1 MTIRLLTIT
10 CCVCFTVLPVAAQ
23 SPTLTPAETER
34 LSAIADQVKAA
45 LAAGDAK
52 AANRLASDLML
63 GIFRDIK
70 AATPT
75 PQDQLQALE
84 AAPLPNGT
92 GGIDPALV
100 KLAVTAFDAG
110 EYDKAERYAT
120 QLLTLSAQ
128 RPAYAS
134 PGLGVFFG
142 NMIIGR
148 VALRRDKNVA
158 LAKASLLAAGR
169 SSGSPTLNS
178 FGPNMSLARDLIEA
192 GERDVVLEY
201 FALCRSFWKL
211 GQQKLDAWTAMV
223 KGGGMPDFGANLV
236 YS

>member
-1 MTIRLLTIT
+1 MTIRLLAIAL
-10 CCVCFTVLPVAAQ
+10 CVCLTVSPVAAQ
-23 SPTLTPAETER
+23 TPTLTPAETER

-52 AANRLASDLML
+52 TADRLASDLML

-75 PQDQLQALE
+75 AQDQLQALE
-84 AAPLPNGT
+84 GEPHASATSLYFALP
-92 GGIDPALV
+92 
-100 KLAVTAFDAG
+100 KLAVAAFDAG
-110 EYDKAERYAT
+110 EYDKAELYAR
-120 QLLTLSAQ
+120 QLLTLAAQ
-128 RPAYAS
+128 RRSYES

-142 NMIIGR
+142 NMIVGR

-158 LAKASLLAAGR
+158 LAKASLLAAGK
-169 SSGSPTLNS
+169 SSGAPTLNS
-178 FGPNMSLARDLIEA
+178 FGPNMSLAKDLIEA

-201 FALCRSFWKL
+201 FALCRNFWKM
-211 GQQKLDAWTAMV
+211 GQQELDDWTAMV

-236 YS
+236 YSS